1 MDNTSERIKHMK
13 VTIQLDEAAAL
24 SPREVRVIHELPE
37 QRRRFSRQLAQCE
50 LGEVVVVRAS
60 GFGQTLG
67 ELFERKGAAR

>member
-1 MDNTSERIKHMK
+1 MK
-13 VTIQLDEAAAL
+13 VTVQFDEAAEL
-24 SPREVRVIHELPE
+24 SPREVRVMNKVAE